1 MIRCNKPKRWGLG
14 EASRAGEKPANTEA
28 KKEMDGRLSDLQAM
42 RAKQDAELFGEPIQE
57 ADPLLQKKIDH
68 FSHTRK
74 S

>member
-14 EASRAGEKPANTEA
+14 EASKAGEKPPNTEG

-42 RAKQDAELFGEPIQE
+42 RAKQDAELFGEPIQD
-57 ADPLLQKKIDH
+57 ADPLLQKKINH
-68 FSHTRK
+68 SSHTRK

>member
-1 MIRCNKPKRWGLG
+1 MIRCNKPKRCGL
-14 EASRAGEKPANTEA
+14 STLCKEKPANTEA
-28 KKEMDGRLSDLQAM
+28 QKEMDGRLSDLQAM